1 LIAIKQPKEVA
12 VVPYLLIDGRLCL
25 FLSLIVLYEK
35 GDFFWVVLRSDDL
48 LLFLRMTIV
57 FRFGEREK
65 VTKE

>member
-12 VVPYLLIDGRLCL
+12 VVPYLLIDGRLSL